1 MFSMRSPG
9 SKQAPFVNDKYLLYN
24 TGGYQSLGHTESS
37 LKGNSADIEWSDQ
50 DKKDE
55 QDNLERGVHKV
66 IMGDDL
72 GCSQFA
78 YFGTRLDFLNV
89 PYLMDIR
96 GKFFSQAELI
106 YYPSDGKSDILS
118 NLRGSLGF
126 GLSWQLNEMVNFA
139 LYYNAVNFNSKVGD
153 IERSNVINFTFNFF

>member
-1 MFSMRSPG
+1 M
-9 SKQAPFVNDKYLLYN
+9 NDKYLLYN

-55 QDNLERGVHKV
+55 KDNLERGVHRV

-72 GCSQFA
+72 GCSQFS

-106 YYPSDGKSDILS
+106 YYPSDGSSDILS

-126 GLSWQLNEMVNFA
+126 GLSW
-139 LYYNAVNFNSKVGD
+139 
-153 IERSNVINFTFNFF
+153 